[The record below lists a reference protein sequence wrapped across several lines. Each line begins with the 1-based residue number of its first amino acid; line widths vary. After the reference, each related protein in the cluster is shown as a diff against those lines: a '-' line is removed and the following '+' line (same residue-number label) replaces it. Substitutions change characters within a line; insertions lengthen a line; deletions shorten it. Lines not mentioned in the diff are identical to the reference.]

1 MNVLILTPDRVGS
14 TLLQRV
20 ITVYLLGQNIDKPVI
35 NLHELTNGIIKYY
48 NPVTNSEVLGKPNS
62 TDWGY
67 FQSLPAVTELLKS
80 TDHYKTSR
88 LAHYHIVNRRDSIN
102 DQIKFYE
109 YLNSEFFVISC
120 RRDNLFEHALSWGI
134 QGFSKRLN
142 VYSVRDKFDSFKD
155 IYKNKITLS
164 KQTLENYLS
173 KYKQYIEWSD
183 TYFNVQS
190 YFNYD
195 TDIHNLEK
203 YILNLNF
210 MKTLPGI
217 GWKQMFGQ
225 EFTDYNA
232 CHRLIPNLKLLPNN
246 SNKEISF
253 FNTPPTK
260 DWNVMKGVSWPE
272 LPSDFESGADDLPLA
287 IKQEIEE
294 FYGVKVNAS
303 ESEYKFLEKNVEL
316 YKETNKQM
324 SKLIDDGFLVTGIP
338 IKLQSLAEKKMIV
351 DNFQECVAW
360 YNDWVSANN
369 FGKPYTEQELTELS
383 VAEETVLTNPLKLQI
398 SSNN

>member
-20 ITVYLLGQNIDKPVI
+20 LTVYLLGQNVDKPVI

-48 NPVTNSEVLGKPNS
+48 NSVTNSEVLGKPNA

-67 FQSLPAVTELLKS
+67 FQSLLEVTELLKS
-80 TDHYKTSR
+80 VDHYKTSR

-109 YLNSEFFVISC
+109 YLNREFFIIGC

-142 VYSVRDKFDSFKD
+142 VYSVRDKFETFKD

-164 KQTLENYLS
+164 EQTLKNYLS

-203 YILNLNF
+203 YILNLDF
-210 MKTLPGI
+210 MKTTPCI
-217 GWKQMFGQ
+217 GWQQMFGQ
-225 EFTDYNA
+225 EFTDYNT
-232 CHRLIPNLKLLPNN
+232 CHRIIPNLKLLPSN
-246 SNKEISF
+246 SNKEICY
-253 FNTPPTK
+253 FNMPSITE
-260 DWNVMKGVSWPE
+260 WNAMKGSSWPA
-272 LPSDFESGADDLPLA
+272 LPADFETSQTDLPLV
-287 IKQEIEE
+287 IRQEIEN
-294 FYGVKVNAS
+294 FYRVKVNAS
-303 ESEYKFLEKNVEL
+303 ESEYSFLEKNLEP

-324 SKLIDDGFLVTGIP
+324 TKLIDDGFLVTGIP
-338 IKLQSLAEKKMIV
+338 IKLQSLSEKKMIV
-351 DNFQECVAW
+351 DNFQECVGW
-360 YNDWVSANN
+360 YNDWVTANN
-369 FGKPYTEQELTELS
+369 FGTVYTEQDLNELS
-383 VAEETVLTNPLKLQI
+383 SVEETMLSNPLQLQI
-398 SSNN
+398 SSNI